1 MISYANSVSL
11 RFINKMMKSLL
22 LISLICLPLTAWAQ
36 KDILTADGPYIVYDS
51 LGTGATITQV
61 TTEGKVVQ
69 QHVSSLASDYT
80 FKVTTSDG
88 NHTFD
93 VKLHHVQ
100 QPAWDNAMP
109 NKLFVTSD
117 PHANFDCF
125 FDLLH
130 ANGIINDQCD
140 WTFGNGHLALVGD
153 IMDRGD
159 DATAIYW
166 LLYKLEAQAAAEGG
180 AVHFMM
186 GNHEPLVLMNDNRY
200 TRPKYT
206 MLADT
211 LGVKYNHFFSQR
223 SELGRWIITRN
234 TIERIGRNI
243 LVHAGLSRTLY
254 DSGLTIPE
262 INSLM
267 PLGLYKRKSERKASG
282 ETTYMLHGSDGPIWY
297 RGLVRNDAK
306 YNPIASDT
314 LNMILDRFDAERIIV
329 GHTIFDDIS
338 SFHEGRVIGVNVDN
352 AENRKENRS
361 RALLIED
368 GVLWIIG
375 NDGRKIK
382 TL

>member
-1 MISYANSVSL
+1 
-11 RFINKMMKSLL
+11 MKNLKQYLLL
-22 LISLICLPLTAWAQ
+22 LIICLPVALCAQ
-36 KDILTADGPYIVYDS
+36 KGRDAGVLTADGPYIVYDS

-61 TTEGKVVQ
+61 TVDGKVVQ
-69 QHVSSLASDYT
+69 EHVAALPSDYA
-80 FKVTTSDG
+80 FKVTSSDG
-88 NHTFD
+88 KHTFD
-93 VKLHHVQ
+93 VRLHHVQ
-100 QPAWDNAMP
+100 QPAWNNAMP
-109 NKLFVTSD
+109 EKLFITSD

-125 FDLLH
+125 FDLLLS
-130 ANGIINDQCD
+130 NGIINDKCD
-140 WTFGNGHLALVGD
+140 WTYGKGHLALVGD

-159 DATAIYW
+159 DSTTIYW
-166 LLYKLEAQAAAEGG
+166 LLYKLEAQAAAAGG

-206 MLADT
+206 KLADT

-223 SELGRWIITRN
+223 SELGRWIATRN

-262 INSLM
+262 VNSLM
-267 PLGLYKRKSERKASG
+267 PLGLYKRKAARKAAG
-282 ETTYMLHGSDGPIWY
+282 KLAYMLHGSDGPIWY
-297 RGLVRNDAK
+297 RGLVRNDAQ

-314 LNMILDRFDAERIIV
+314 LNMILQRFDADRIIV
-329 GHTIFDDIS
+329 GHTIFDDVS

-352 AENRKENRS
+352 AENREKNRS
-361 RALLIED
+361 RALLIEN
-368 GVLWIIG
+368 GVMYIIG
-375 NDGRKIK
+375 NDGKRIS